1 MKSPVRKNL
10 FLDLDLDFTRHPVTG
25 DVSMKKDA
33 EAVKRSVRNLVLMS
47 KYDKPLKPQIDS
59 RVSRLLFEN
68 ATPITAMAIRSNIMD
83 VLNRYEPRARINDV
97 VVVFDEDNNAFN
109 VSVSFLI
116 LNSRELS
123 TVTIAIERMV

>member
-47 KYDKPLKPQIDS
+47 KYDKPFKPQIDS

-116 LNSRELS
+116 LNSREVS